1 MNSCR
6 SFSLPPPP
14 PPTWTPIKDG
24 YPPPLHHLGGLTHN
38 VYLRWVP
45 ESFQRFYF
53 KELGENYGVGEHV
66 PIVSYIKT

>member
-14 PPTWTPIKDG
+14 FSYVDPHQGWVS
-24 YPPPLHHLGGLTHN
+24 PPLHHLGGLTHN